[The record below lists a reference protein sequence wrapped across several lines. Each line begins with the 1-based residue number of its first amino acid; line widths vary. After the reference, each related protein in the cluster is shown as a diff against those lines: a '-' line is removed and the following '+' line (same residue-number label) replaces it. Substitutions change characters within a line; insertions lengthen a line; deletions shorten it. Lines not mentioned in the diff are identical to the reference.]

1 MAKKLSKEKL
11 EKLFDEHDFNKDSTI
26 DYKEV
31 KPILKKLG
39 FTEANIEQYSLDLV
53 CIYVKRIYVNV
64 TLCRPDLNFYL
75 LCQWPR

>member
-53 CIYVKRIYVNV
+53 SI
-64 TLCRPDLNFYL
+64 P
-75 LCQWPR
+75 